1 MSEFKKIEIDF
12 SVNVDFKIK
21 EGFLSEELMD
31 AYEKHFYNISNDSD
45 YDHLETRED
54 KHLANIAWYLM
65 RGETDFIEG
74 YGEVSNFIESEKVTL
89 MEVEK

>member
-1 MSEFKKIEIDF
+1 MSGLKKVEIDF

-21 EGFLSEELMD
+21 EGFLCEELMD
-31 AYEKHFYNISNDSD
+31 AYEEYFHDISNDSD
-45 YDHLETRED
+45 FDHLETRED

-74 YGEVSNFIESEKVTL
+74 YGKVSNFIESEKVTL
-89 MEVEK
+89 IEVEK